1 MTAAHAKASVALVGA
16 GPGDPDL
23 LTLGALRAL
32 QAADVVVHDRLVGP
46 EILALIPPTAR
57 RIDAGKEG
65 FGPSTPQPAIHA
77 AMIDAARDGAFVVR
91 LKSGDPGIFGR
102 LEEEL
107 DALDAAGIPWRIVPG
122 LTAASAAA
130 AALGQPL
137 TARGRN
143 GALTL
148 LTAHDL
154 QGFADQDWRALARP
168 GAVAAI
174 YMGKAAS
181 RFLQGRLMMH
191 GAAPD
196 TPVSLVENASRPD
209 QRIHAATLASLPA
222 AAAVCAGPAAILW
235 GLAPRAARAAL
246 PAIKEA

>member
-1 MTAAHAKASVALVGA
+1 MTHAFAPGTVALAGS
-16 GPGDPDL
+16 GPGNPDL
-23 LTLGALRAL
+23 LTLGVLRAIL
-32 QAADVVVHDRLVGP
+32 TADVVVHDRLVGA
-46 EILALIPPTAR
+46 EILALIPATTH

-65 FGPSTPQPAIHA
+65 FGPSTPQASIHA
-77 AMIDAARDGAFVVR
+77 AMITHARAGARVLR

-107 DALDAAGIPWRIVPG
+107 DALDTAGIAWTVLPG

-130 AALGQPL
+130 ASIGQSL

-143 GALTL
+143 GALSI
-148 LTAHDL
+148 LTGHDVA
-154 QGFADQDWRALARP
+154 GFADQDWRALARP

-196 TPVSLVENASRPD
+196 TPVTLVENASRPD
-209 QRIHAATLASLPA
+209 QRLHAATLATLPA
-222 AAAVCAGPAAILW
+222 AAAACQGPAVILW
-235 GLAPRAARAAL
+235 GLAPRAAAARL

>member
-1 MTAAHAKASVALVGA
+1 MTQPHAKSTVALVGA
-16 GPGDPDL
+16 GPGNPDL

-32 QAADVVVHDRLVGP
+32 QAADVVVHDRLVGAA
-46 EILALIPPTAR
+46 ILDLIPETAR

-65 FGPSTPQPAIHA
+65 FGPSTPQADIHA
-77 AMIDAARDGAFVVR
+77 AMIDAARAGAFVVR
-91 LKSGDPGIFGR
+91 LKAGDPGIFGR

-107 DALDAAGIPWRIVPG
+107 DALDAAGIPWTILPG

-148 LTAHDL
+148 LTAHDM

-174 YMGKAAS
+174 YMGKAAA

-191 GAAPD
+191 GAAPG
-196 TPVSLVENASRPD
+196 TPVTLVENASRPE
-209 QRIHAATLASLPA
+209 QRLHAATLATLPA
-222 AAAVCAGPAAILW
+222 AAAACAGPAVILW